1 MFFPLGNLTHE
12 HVFCLKLI
20 LLTILS
26 SISLAQYPTT
36 SFRLVFLTQSIS
48 FPQKT
53 ALSLVFPFLINGT
66 TKARKLLLSIFSY
79 PALNQLS
86 NQIEFISKYVGHLH
100 LSFVLQGFLNYLFIC
115 NLDYEIKLP

>member
-1 MFFPLGNLTHE
+1 MFFSLGNLTHE
-12 HVFCLKLI
+12 HVFGFKLI

-36 SFRLVFLTQSIS
+36 SFRLVFFNQSIS
-48 FPQKT
+48 FQKKT

-66 TKARKLLLSIFSY
+66 TKARKPLPSVFSY